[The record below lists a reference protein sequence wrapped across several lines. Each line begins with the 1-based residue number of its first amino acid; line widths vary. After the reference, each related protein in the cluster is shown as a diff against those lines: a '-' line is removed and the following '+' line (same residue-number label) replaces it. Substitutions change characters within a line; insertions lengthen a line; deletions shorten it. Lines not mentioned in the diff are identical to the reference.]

1 MWCGT
6 GNSYISAI
14 AVEYCIYAPEMY
26 VFLLFTFSLPLIF
39 LPFQWF

>member
-26 VFLLFTFSLPLIF
+26 VFLFTLSLPLIF
-39 LPFQWF
+39 IPFKWF